1 MTDPQ
6 TRRQFWQ
13 SHLQRSRE
21 LGMTL
26 KAYAE
31 QEGLKLSVFYSW
43 SKRLNKV
50 EDTAAGHA
58 RVELKG
64 LNATPYRLHLPSG
77 LVLKWQGQADAEQLA
92 RLVKHLA

>member
-1 MTDPQ
+1 MSHNHN
-6 TRRQFWQ
+6 RRQFWQ
-13 SHLQRSRE
+13 SHLTRSRE

-50 EDTAAGHA
+50 QETAVGFA
-58 RVELKG
+58 RVELKP
-64 LNATPYRLHLPSG
+64 LNATPYRLHLPGG
-77 LVLKWQGQADAEQLA
+77 LVLEWQGQADTEQLA